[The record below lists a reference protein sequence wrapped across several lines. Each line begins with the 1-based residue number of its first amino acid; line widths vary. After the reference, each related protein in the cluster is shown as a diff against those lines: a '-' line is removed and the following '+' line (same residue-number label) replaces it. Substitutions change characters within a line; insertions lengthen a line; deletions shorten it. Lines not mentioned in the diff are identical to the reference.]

1 MNISGIN
8 KYMTFGLKEEWV
20 QILADETD
28 NFRSTSALGNRMIPS
43 AITWFREAKLIADST
58 MVKPT
63 RLLDVGRSL
72 GFDSDLL
79 WCLIWISL
87 VNNSPLIKWYVCNT
101 QIEELTSVDALNEKL
116 AIQVNSDSVRKGAL
130 QSLTGTIKNSPI
142 GKSDAPIVQVEQKG
156 VRVLGLKRVP
166 KSIEPLAVLYS
177 LYLMA
182 TVADR
187 TAFTLSEM
195 MTADF
200 ESPYI
205 SPLVAFGMNVEE
217 LKGQCMGISSIY
229 PDYLACSFT
238 LGLEEIK
245 VFPKEKTLDD
255 VIGLILGE

>member
-1 MNISGIN
+1 M
-8 KYMTFGLKEEWV
+8 
-20 QILADETD
+20 
-28 NFRSTSALGNRMIPS
+28 
-43 AITWFREAKLIADST
+43 
-58 MVKPT
+58 
-63 RLLDVGRSL
+63 
-72 GFDSDLL
+72 
-79 WCLIWISL
+79 
-87 VNNSPLIKWYVCNT
+87 
-101 QIEELTSVDALNEKL
+101 
-116 AIQVNSDSVRKGAL
+116 
-130 QSLTGTIKNSPI
+130 
-142 GKSDAPIVQVEQKG
+142 
-156 VRVLGLKRVP
+156 GLKRVP